1 MISIITPWLNHP
13 ELIPAYERAVTGAQV
28 VIVDNGSAPETESAL
43 REMVKRLGGTYIR
56 NESNTG
62 YTTANNQ
69 GLRAAEH
76 EIVCFLNND
85 IESTVQMW
93 YADLPKLLKPGA
105 LYGPSMGMRYI
116 DGAAVPYLEGWC
128 LIGYK
133 ADFERIGGWNDTDFP
148 GLYWEDN
155 ELCWRAMRAG
165 MSLKVIGIPLNHLN
179 NYTSKQTPGAYD
191 SSEANHAVFEQIVRR
206 DRAF

>member
-1 MISIITPWLNHP
+1 MISLITPWLDHP
-13 ELIPAYERAVTGAQV
+13 ELIPAYERAVMGAQV
-28 VIVDNGSAPETESAL
+28 VIIDNGSAPETESAL

-56 NESNTG
+56 NDSNAG

-69 GLRAAEH
+69 GLKAAEH

-85 IESTVQMW
+85 IESSAQMW
-93 YADLPKLLKPGA
+93 YADLPKLLHPGA
-105 LYGPSMGMRYI
+105 LYGPSMGMRYV
-116 DGAAVPYLEGWC
+116 DGAAIPYLEGWC
-128 LIGYK
+128 LIGHK

-165 MSLKVIGIPLNHLN
+165 MSLKVIGLPLHHLN
-179 NYTSKQTPGAYD
+179 NYTSSQTPGAYD
-191 SSEANHAVFEQIVRR
+191 NSEANHAVFEQIVRR